1 MDGTVLALRERG
13 RSGGCGCGSG
23 PQGARWCRKRCG
35 GGSAAH
41 QENRTPTATPSAP
54 KKPFLTPSYKDLYVV
69 SFFIY
74 FYFFFFFPPNIFN
87 RDVSG
92 VPFHADK
99 PKMPQENF
107 KAVFQVSSRDL
118 QLNLQPHENK
128 KTPNILSSKTRIDAQ
143 KILWNFLPCKYMM
156 QYLSFGSLVQH
167 AHFTTKMIT
176 D

>member
-1 MDGTVLALRERG
+1 MRERPAG
-13 RSGGCGCGSG
+13 GALVPEKVRRWQRSSSG
-23 PQGARWCRKRCG
+23 KQNPHSNPFCPQK
-35 GGSAAH
+35 
-41 QENRTPTATPSAP
+41 TLPYP
-54 KKPFLTPSYKDLYVV
+54 KLQGPLCSFL
-69 SFFIY
+69 
-74 FYFFFFFPPNIFN
+74 FYLFLFYFFFPPNIFN